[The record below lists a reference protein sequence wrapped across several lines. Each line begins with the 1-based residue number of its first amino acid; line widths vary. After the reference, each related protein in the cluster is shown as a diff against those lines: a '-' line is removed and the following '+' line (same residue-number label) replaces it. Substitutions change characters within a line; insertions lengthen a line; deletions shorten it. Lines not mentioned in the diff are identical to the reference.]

1 MKEKKIIW
9 GKVLK
14 GIFYFSVFWF
24 LTGYILLPMMNT
36 VGRSFEVGG
45 GKGIDNYIN
54 FFKNPNNLQVIKQT
68 LIMGIGTV
76 VVCGTVGTL
85 LAFYMNFIKVKFK
98 RIMHIL
104 LLSPMMV
111 PGVIIVIAFIQL
123 YGESG
128 LITKGLEYLLGL
140 SAVPYE
146 FTGLKGILFVHAFTQ
161 YVYFYLNISVALKY
175 VDFSTIEAAR
185 GMGASKARI
194 IFTII
199 MPAIAPAL
207 LSSTIVTFISGIGS
221 FSAPNL
227 IGGGYKVL
235 STQIVRS
242 KANNYMNIASLQVVI
257 LLLLG
262 LSVMLLI
269 QYYEKKLSFE
279 ASVRNVRIQPS
290 DIENPLLKWG
300 LHSFMSAVVIMINL
314 PIAAMF
320 LLSFAK
326 PGSMM
331 MEIFPKEFV
340 LENYMKIFNNPRV
353 LQPLINSISMS
364 VITVGI
370 LILISLP
377 IAYFVAKR
385 KNNLTRS
392 MEILAMLPW
401 AMPVSTIAINLI
413 NTFNVKNVFA
423 FNKPLIGTFWI
434 LPLAYVIISLP
445 LMIRSNILAMESFN
459 ISLEHASKSLGAG
472 VFRTFRKVTA
482 PAVMPAIISSGA
494 LVFVKTIGEYTMS
507 ALLYGIHN
515 RPISIAMVTT
525 MQEYQIEL
533 SMAYGVLTVMVCF
546 AAMFVVM
553 KLDRE
558 RYF

>member
-1 MKEKKIIW
+1 
-9 GKVLK
+9 
-14 GIFYFSVFWF
+14 
-24 LTGYILLPMMNT
+24 MMNT
-36 VGRSFEVGG
+36 VVRSFEVDG
-45 GKGIDNYIN
+45 GKGFDNYIN
-54 FFKNPNNLQVIKQT
+54 FFKNSNNLQVIKQT

-76 VVCGTVGTL
+76 VVCGTVGTF

-98 RIMHIL
+98 RILHIL

-128 LITKGLEYLLGL
+128 LITKGLEYILGL
-140 SAVPYE
+140 STVPYE
-146 FTGLKGILFVHAFTQ
+146 FSGLIGILFVHACTQ
-161 YVYFYLNISVALKY
+161 YVYFYLNVSVALKY

-194 IFTII
+194 AFTII

-227 IGGGYKVL
+227 IGRGYKVL

-269 QYYEKKLSFE
+269 QHYEKKLSFE

-290 DIENPLLKWG
+290 NIENPLLKWG
-300 LHSFMSAVVIMINL
+300 LHCFMSVVVIIINL
-314 PIAAMF
+314 PIAGMF

-331 MEIFPKEFV
+331 MEIFPKAFV

-364 VITVGI
+364 AITVGI

-423 FNKPLIGTFWI
+423 FNKPLIGSFWI

-553 KLDRE
+553 KLDKE

>member
-1 MKEKKIIW
+1 MKEKKFIG
-9 GKVLK
+9 GKILK

-24 LTGYILLPMMNT
+24 LIGYILLPMMNT
-36 VGRSFEVGG
+36 VGKSFEVDG
-45 GKGIDNYIN
+45 GKGIKNYVD

-68 LIMGIGTV
+68 LVMGIGTV
-76 VVCGTVGTL
+76 FLCGVVGTV

-98 RIMHIL
+98 RVMHIL
-104 LLSPMMV
+104 LLTPMMV

-140 SAVPYE
+140 NAAPYT
-146 FTGLKGILFVHAFTQ
+146 FSGLKGILFVHACTQ
-161 YVYFYLNISVALKY
+161 YVYFYLNVSVALKY

-194 IFTII
+194 IFTVIL
-199 MPAIAPAL
+199 PAIAPAL

-269 QYYEKKLSFE
+269 QHYEKKLSFE

-290 DIENPLLKWG
+290 KIDNLFVRLG
-300 LHSFMSAVVIMINL
+300 THSFMSVIVIIINL
-314 PIAAMF
+314 PIVAMF

-331 MEIFPKEFV
+331 MEIFPREFV
-340 LENYMKIFNNPRV
+340 LENYMKIFNTPRV
-353 LQPLINSISMS
+353 LKPLINSISMAA
-364 VITVGI
+364 ITVGI
-370 LILISLP
+370 LITISLP
-377 IAYFVAKR
+377 IAYFVAK
-385 KNNLTRS
+385 KKSNTTKA

-401 AMPVSTIAINLI
+401 AMPVSIIAINLI
-413 NTFNVKNVFA
+413 NTFNVKNIFA
-423 FNKPLIGTFWI
+423 FNKPLIGSFWI
-434 LPLAYVIISLP
+434 LPLAYIIISLP
-445 LMIRSNILAMESFN
+445 LMMRSNILAMESFN

-472 VFRTFRKVTA
+472 IFRTFRKVTA
-482 PAVMPAIISSGA
+482 PAVMPAIISGGA
-494 LVFVKTIGEYTMS
+494 LVFVKTVGEYTMS

-515 RPISIAMVTT
+515 RPISIAMVTA

-533 SMAYGVLTVMVCF
+533 SMAYGVLTVIVCF

-553 KLDRE
+553 KLDKE

>member
-1 MKEKKIIW
+1 MKEKKIMW
-9 GKVLK
+9 GKALK

-24 LTGYILLPMMNT
+24 LIGYILLPMMNT
-36 VGRSFEVGG
+36 VVRSFEVDG
-45 GKGIDNYIN
+45 GKGFDNYIN
-54 FFKNPNNLQVIKQT
+54 FFKNSNNLQVIKQT

-76 VVCGTVGTL
+76 VVCGTVGTF

-98 RIMHIL
+98 RILHIL

-128 LITKGLEYLLGL
+128 LITKGLEYILGL
-140 SAVPYE
+140 STVPYE
-146 FTGLKGILFVHAFTQ
+146 FSGLIGILFVHACTQ
-161 YVYFYLNISVALKY
+161 YVYFYLNVSVALKY

-194 IFTII
+194 AFTII

-227 IGGGYKVL
+227 IGRGYKVL

-269 QYYEKKLSFE
+269 QHYEKKLSFE

-290 DIENPLLKWG
+290 NIENPLLKWG
-300 LHSFMSAVVIMINL
+300 LHCFMSVVVIIINL

-331 MEIFPKEFV
+331 MEIFPKAFV

-364 VITVGI
+364 AITVGI

-423 FNKPLIGTFWI
+423 FNKPLIGSFWI

-445 LMIRSNILAMESFN
+445 LMIRSNILAMGSFN

-507 ALLYGIHN
+507 ALLYG
-515 RPISIAMVTT
+515 
-525 MQEYQIEL
+525 
-533 SMAYGVLTVMVCF
+533 
-546 AAMFVVM
+546 
-553 KLDRE
+553 
-558 RYF
+558 